1 MTLRWKSTISVF
13 GALAILILNHILSVS
28 HSTSKFSIINSY
40 LIRKLSQAGNKATG
54 IGGVLGKGQK
64 ECVALMHEKTNKISF
79 LNVSTVVVF

>member
-1 MTLRWKSTISVF
+1 MF

-64 ECVALMHEKTNKISF
+64 ECVALMHEKNEQNLVFKCLYSSGF
-79 LNVSTVVVF
+79 LKCLTEL